1 MIVLHT
7 VVINDRVL
15 ATLPNTR
22 TWLFLGF
29 FVKSQES
36 DVLDTVT
43 VTHSDSSYKIISSRI
58 TAGTLLLLDRLT
70 AMLANKY

>member
-22 TWLFLGF
+22 TVLFLSF

>member
-22 TWLFLGF
+22 TWLFLSF

-43 VTHSDSSYKIISSRI
+43 VTHSESSYKIISSRI
-58 TAGTLLLLDRLT
+58 TAETLLLLDRLT